1 MKVLPTARI
10 LIVDSQV
17 ERREALRN
25 SLIAFGVGGVQ
36 EAGSL
41 EAVAGSMATGQ
52 PDVLIV
58 HADNPDQIPENPYR
72 DGNGAPAV
80 LVAEAPT
87 QALMRAA
94 ARGGYDAAVGAP
106 AAPRLLYRR
115 IGSVMQRARR
125 VVRGGAVSAPASADQ
140 ISGDAGHVAAAPLS

>member
-41 EAVAGSMATGQ
+41 EAAAGSMATGQ

-106 AAPRLLYRR
+106 AAPPLSSHRLCHAACP
-115 IGSVMQRARR
+115 S
-125 VVRGGAVSAPASADQ
+125 GGAWRRGVR
-140 ISGDAGHVAAAPLS
+140 SGFRRSDFRRCRPCGCGALELT

>member
-41 EAVAGSMATGQ
+41 EAAAGSMATGQ

-72 DGNGAPAV
+72 DGNGAPRGPGRRSPHPGAD
-80 LVAEAPT
+80 
-87 QALMRAA
+87 
-94 ARGGYDAAVGAP
+94 ARGCP
-106 AAPRLLYRR
+106 WRL
-115 IGSVMQRARR
+115 
-125 VVRGGAVSAPASADQ
+125 
-140 ISGDAGHVAAAPLS
+140 